1 MTLTIL
7 AAIMAGTV
15 PAWAEVNYDPDTK
28 TTTIDDD
35 IVGTSFSGGGE
46 SGSTLAITGGTTT
59 LKKNNFYDSLGIY
72 GGSGNNGVSGD
83 KLEISGDGAVVSES
97 DARLYGGISFHGNAD
112 NNQVEF

>member
-1 MTLTIL
+1 MQEMRIQEETAMKRTCGKTLTLTIL

-46 SGSTLAITGGTTT
+46 AG
-59 LKKNNFYDSLGIY
+59 
-72 GGSGNNGVSGD
+72 
-83 KLEISGDGAVVSES
+83 
-97 DARLYGGISFHGNAD
+97 
-112 NNQVEF
+112 